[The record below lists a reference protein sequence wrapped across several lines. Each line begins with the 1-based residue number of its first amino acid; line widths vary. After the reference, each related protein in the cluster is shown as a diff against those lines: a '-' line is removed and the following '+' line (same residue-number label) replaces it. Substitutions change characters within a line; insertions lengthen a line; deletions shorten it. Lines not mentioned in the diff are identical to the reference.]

1 LIAWNSAFFSDVLG
15 ERERE
20 GRFFGRRLEGRVER
34 ERERER
40 ERELNSQDF
49 SLSSLIYCIV
59 GFAFVSIL
67 CSNPAIFF
75 FFFFFFFFFK
85 KIKNYSWVFSIQ

>member
-15 ERERE
+15 EREKER
-20 GRFFGRRLEGRVER
+20 GVFLEGDWKAELR
-34 ERERER
+34 EREG
-40 ERELNSQDF
+40 ELNSRDF

-67 CSNPAIFF
+67 CLNPAI
-75 FFFFFFFFFK
+75 
-85 KIKNYSWVFSIQ
+85 